1 MFFYEGLDDTFVMMN
16 AWQRTDR
23 SLDIPS
29 RMGAT
34 MSEVS
39 RVTATSLLVIR
50 VTSRPLCLG
59 QALSCQKWNL
69 SKVRP
74 LFLGQTLSGDSM
86 SEVIIGTAIINIII
100 TIFPVAVLEQT
111 VSNFWLLLLKNESS
125 NLFVCSSLVRD
136 VCSSLLAHL
145 AAIAATRVRI
155 SASCQIL
162 YIKKNLGAESGP
174 SLTLGTK
181 RV

>member
-59 QALSCQKWNL
+59 QALSCQK
-69 SKVRP
+69 
-74 LFLGQTLSGDSM
+74 
-86 SEVIIGTAIINIII
+86 
-100 TIFPVAVLEQT
+100 
-111 VSNFWLLLLKNESS
+111 
-125 NLFVCSSLVRD
+125 
-136 VCSSLLAHL
+136 
-145 AAIAATRVRI
+145 
-155 SASCQIL
+155 
-162 YIKKNLGAESGP
+162 
-174 SLTLGTK
+174 
-181 RV
+181 

>member
-50 VTSRPLCLG
+50 VT
-59 QALSCQKWNL
+59 A
-69 SKVRP
+69 
-74 LFLGQTLSGDSM
+74 TMSGASIIM
-86 SEVIIGTAIINIII
+86 SEVKLVQGEAPMSEASIIM
-100 TIFPVAVLEQT
+100 
-111 VSNFWLLLLKNESS
+111 S
-125 NLFVCSSLVRD
+125 D
-136 VCSSLLAHL
+136 
-145 AAIAATRVRI
+145 
-155 SASCQIL
+155 
-162 YIKKNLGAESGP
+162 
-174 SLTLGTK
+174 
-181 RV
+181 

>member
-50 VTSRPLCLG
+50 VT
-59 QALSCQKWNL
+59 A
-69 SKVRP
+69 
-74 LFLGQTLSGDSM
+74 TMSGASIIM
-86 SEVIIGTAIINIII
+86 SEVKLVQGEAPISWANII
-100 TIFPVAVLEQT
+100 
-111 VSNFWLLLLKNESS
+111 
-125 NLFVCSSLVRD
+125 R
-136 VCSSLLAHL
+136 
-145 AAIAATRVRI
+145 
-155 SASCQIL
+155 
-162 YIKKNLGAESGP
+162 
-174 SLTLGTK
+174 
-181 RV
+181 